1 MRAALIYHEK
11 NQSVYP
17 LLREVVAYLT
27 QRGVEMISASPD
39 EIGFLSTDLHPQA
52 FADCDFCVV
61 FGGDGT
67 FLAAARCLFCVDV
80 PFFSVNLGKIGFLT
94 QVELAQVFPALDCFL
109 HHKYAVKER
118 IMLQASVFRSGKKIA
133 DFSAFN
139 DIVVR
144 SSVSRTIKLD
154 LTADGSE
161 VNTFNADGLILCTP
175 AGSTG
180 YSLSAGG
187 PILFDELDV
196 LLATPISA
204 RTFLNRAIVLPGAAR
219 LEVLLKGER
228 DQAVL
233 TADGQESIAL
243 FSGDQVEVCLAD
255 KKAKVIYFGEHDY
268 FQRIKEKLYRSE
280 TNN

>member
-1 MRAALIYHEK
+1 
-11 NQSVYP
+11 
-17 LLREVVAYLT
+17 
-27 QRGVEMISASPD
+27 
-39 EIGFLSTDLHPQA
+39 
-52 FADCDFCVV
+52 
-61 FGGDGT
+61 
-67 FLAAARCLFCVDV
+67 
-80 PFFSVNLGKIGFLT
+80 
-94 QVELAQVFPALDCFL
+94 
-109 HHKYAVKER
+109 
-118 IMLQASVFRSGKKIA
+118 MLQASVFRSEKKIA